1 MCEGAV
7 LSWTDIVNCEP
18 EWSQASQHLPNVGR
32 ESQSPVKQEV
42 STFGVTGWKQQ
53 FCFALVPLIICSLS
67 PESVTDI
74 DCALCIF

>member
-1 MCEGAV
+1 MCEGVV
-7 LSWTDIVNCEP
+7 LSWTDIVHCEP
-18 EWSQASQHLPNVGR
+18 EWSQTAHLPNVGW
-32 ESQSPVKQEV
+32 ELQSLLKQEV
-42 STFGVTGWKQQ
+42 STFSVTGWKQQ